1 MVQYRSLAT
10 RSILAAIG
18 LFLLW
23 SPSTTQAQPG
33 GQTMDELRAQME
45 QITAQMQR
53 LEQASPATDSP
64 PIYIDRVRSLGSQR
78 STKPVIQDET
88 RYLKL
93 YDLSDIFSFS
103 TQYPAQ
109 LIEPFAGAD
118 SQPFNRGVDFSA
130 TSNRSGMNA
139 GSFGGGMG
147 GGGMGGGGMGGGG
160 MGGGGMGGGG
170 MFNIPPTIQDADTL
184 DHSDIQVSIKTVIK
198 AIKTNV
204 EPDQWQGKTDD
215 STISQLGNM
224 LLVSATNSTH
234 SQIAALLDL
243 FREKWGARRTIAMHV
258 YWIRAD
264 VDSVTKL
271 LDEEF
276 QTTNGAGVIAADR
289 WDPFFAKALAE
300 KRLAYTSSIA
310 GHNGQTLHAI
320 SGKHLSLTVDS
331 AALYH
336 ETTTSQVLDEEDSN
350 GATGQAITAT
360 VAGLIPER
368 RYLFTG
374 AIAELT
380 PLATRGGNFAI
391 IDLKTAVTELLPP
404 TADAKPLEASVRT
417 LDGQTL
423 TVALDD
429 CDVSCYRM
437 STTLRCPT
445 SQIVLAGGMTGTTDR
460 AESQLE
466 LFVFVRATT
475 HAIQEDASDRQPE
488 KVK

>member
-1 MVQYRSLAT
+1 MDIYRSLAT
-10 RSILAAIG
+10 RSVLAAIG

-23 SPSTTQAQPG
+23 SPSPTQAQPG
-33 GQTMDELRAQME
+33 SQTIEELRAQME

-53 LEQASPATDSP
+53 LEQPNPETDSP
-64 PIYIDRVRSLGSQR
+64 QIHVDRVRSLGSQR
-78 STKPVIQDET
+78 STKPVLPDET

-109 LIEPFAGAD
+109 LVEPFAYAD
-118 SQPFNRGVDFSA
+118 SQPFIGSA
-130 TSNRSGMNA
+130 DWSSTGNRSGMSA

-160 MGGGGMGGGG
+160 MGGGGM
-170 MFNIPPTIQDADTL
+170 FNVSPSLQDADTL
-184 DHSDIQVSIKTVIK
+184 DRSDIQVSIKTVIE

-204 EPDQWQGKTDD
+204 EPNQWQGKSGD

-264 VDSVTKL
+264 VGSVTKL

-320 SGKHLSLTVDS
+320 SGKHLSMTVDS

-336 ETTTSQVLDEEDSN
+336 ETTTSQMLAEEDSN
-350 GATGQAITAT
+350 EATGQAITAT

-368 RYLFTG
+368 RFLFTG

-404 TADAKPLEASVRT
+404 TADAKPLESSVRT

>member
-1 MVQYRSLAT
+1 MDHYRSLAT

-33 GQTMDELRAQME
+33 NQSMDELRAQME

-53 LEQASPATDSP
+53 LEQASPETDSP
-64 PIYIDRVRSLGSQR
+64 PIHVDRVRSLGSQR

-118 SQPFNRGVDFSA
+118 SQPFNSGVDFSA
-130 TSNRSGMNA
+130 TSSRSGMSA

-147 GGGMGGGGMGGGG
+147 GGGMGGMGGGG
-160 MGGGGMGGGG
+160 V
-170 MFNIPPTIQDADTL
+170 FNIPPTIQDADTL
-184 DHSDIQVSIKTVIK
+184 DRSDIQVSIKTVIE

-204 EPDQWQGKTDD
+204 EPDQWQGKTND

-289 WDPFFAKALAE
+289 WDPFFAKALTE

-336 ETTTSQVLDEEDSN
+336 ETTTSQMLDEEESN

-404 TADAKPLEASVRT
+404 TADAKPLESSVRT

-475 HAIQEDASDRQPE
+475 HAIHEDASDRQPE